1 MFCACINQAHLGII
15 ERCGKF
21 NRIAQP
27 GFNCVC
33 CCLGDVKAGELSLR
47 VQQLAVAVDTKTK
60 DNVFVQ
66 IVISVQFV
74 VMRESVY
81 DAYYKLTAPFDQIR
95 SYVFDNV
102 RASVPNMFLDDVFTA
117 KAEIATNV
125 KEELAKCMSSFGWEI
140 VQALV
145 TDIVPDA
152 KVRTAMNDINAAQ
165 RSRVAAVEK
174 AEAAKINVVKAAEAE
189 SEAKFLQ
196 GQGIARQ
203 RQAIVNGLRDS
214 VVQFSSEVHDI
225 DSKSVIEMMMMTQY
239 FDMLSNVGTHGGN
252 SSVFI
257 PHSAGGSS
265 DALASIRNGFLQGSQ
280 GPQTLSAPQQTQQNM
295 TR

>member
-1 MFCACINQAHLGII
+1 MFWACVNQAHIGII
-15 ERCGKF
+15 ERWGKF
-21 NRIAQP
+21 DRIAEP

-33 CCLGDVKAGELSLR
+33 CCLGDRKAGELSLR
-47 VQQLAVAVDTKTK
+47 VQQLLVECDTKTK

-74 VMRESVY
+74 VKQELAY
-81 DAYYKLTAPFDQIR
+81 DAFYKLTAPYDQIR

-102 RASVPNMFLDDVFTA
+102 RSNVPLMDLDDVFTA
-117 KAEIATNV
+117 KAEIAGSV
-125 KEELAKCMSSFGWEI
+125 KQELAKCMSSFGWEI

-152 KVRTAMNDINAAQ
+152 KVRSAMNDINAAQ
-165 RSRVAAVEK
+165 RQRVAAVEK
-174 AEAAKINVVKAAEAE
+174 AEAAKILVVKAAEAE

-203 RQAIVNGLRDS
+203 RQAIIHGLRDS
-214 VVQFSSEVHDI
+214 VVQFSSQVNDI

-239 FDMLSNVGTHGGN
+239 FDMLTNVGTHGKN
-252 SSVFI
+252 NTIFIPSSV
-257 PHSAGGSS
+257 GGST
-265 DALASIRNGFLQGSQ
+265 DALASIRNGFMQGAQ
-280 GPQTLSAPQQTQQNM
+280 GAQAMADQTM